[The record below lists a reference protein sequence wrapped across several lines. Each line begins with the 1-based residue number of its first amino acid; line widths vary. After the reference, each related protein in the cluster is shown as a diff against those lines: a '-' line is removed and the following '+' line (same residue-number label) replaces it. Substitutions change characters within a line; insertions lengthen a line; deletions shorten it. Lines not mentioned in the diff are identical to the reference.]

1 MDTNQSPFTDVDLTI
16 EDYRPF
22 SVLSLVSLLLSVFL
36 GLMVVINPNLFA
48 GSLAAAVLAGFIL
61 IWLRPKKQNL
71 SGYKLAAV
79 ALFIALFA
87 TFSSLAYRQFR
98 IWHLQNT
105 AVAFGEKWLD
115 LAKQGRVHEL
125 YQMSLEYNKRAK
137 VGSSL
142 VEKYGTLTSP
152 GVELEMYLKQEPEA
166 SLRKDGDQATL
177 STIAVS
183 YKKGLIYK
191 EEFIVGYKYD
201 RPGGEPWLFSLYL
214 MRMDY
219 PTPPGPQWYV
229 YGVVNHNPSIPRQL
243 TQQQTGVESMQ
254 DEPATVQ
261 DPARQ

>member
-16 EDYRPF
+16 EEYRPF

-36 GLMVVINPNLFA
+36 GLMVILNPNMFA

-61 IWLRPKKQNL
+61 IWLYPKKQNL

-87 TFSSLAYRQFR
+87 TSSSLTYRQFR
-98 IWHLQNT
+98 LWHLKNT
-105 AVAFGEKWLD
+105 AIGFGEKWVE

-125 YQMSLEYNKRAK
+125 YQMSLEYNNRAK

-152 GVELEMYLKQEPEA
+152 GPELEMYLKQEPEA

-177 STIAVS
+177 SPIATR
-183 YKKGLIYK
+183 YKKAPIHK
-191 EEFIVGYKYD
+191 EKFIVG
-201 RPGGEPWLFSLYL
+201 
-214 MRMDY
+214 
-219 PTPPGPQWYV
+219 
-229 YGVVNHNPSIPRQL
+229 
-243 TQQQTGVESMQ
+243 
-254 DEPATVQ
+254 
-261 DPARQ
+261 